1 MIETTEHHDANRTVW
16 VVRPTRSLTWQQAKR
31 WLCAISLIPLAS
43 GLLFLWFGVPFVLP
57 FAGLEVAL
65 LWLAFW
71 YVAWEGES
79 REVVELS
86 PGRLSVAKGRHA
98 PSDVRE
104 FDPHWV
110 KVELTKPGG
119 WRPSLLRL
127 RSHGKVT
134 PLGEVLTDGE
144 REWLAR
150 SLINALHKTR

>member
-1 MIETTEHHDANRTVW
+1 MIETTEHHDTHRTVW
-16 VVRPTRSLTWQQAKR
+16 VVRPTRSLTWRQAKV

-43 GLLFLWFGVPFVLP
+43 GLLFLWFGVPAVLP

-71 YVAWEGES
+71 FVAWEGEW

-86 PGRLSVAKGRHA
+86 PGKLSVAKGRHA
-98 PSDVRE
+98 PSQVRE
-104 FDPHWV
+104 FDPLWV
-110 KVELTKPGG
+110 KVELTRPGG
-119 WRPSLLRL
+119 WRPSLLGL

-150 SLINALHKTR
+150 SLINALDKTR